1 MAKRRPRK
9 RSILLFAAKF
19 LCFVAVLVVLWWT
32 VLPYYGF
39 VLAQSTGATLR
50 WVMQMPIEYAR
61 VEPHGFLNTE
71 SHLVFGLNEGSVMHT
86 RSMPIAVLVTNV
98 PPYWALVLATAGLA
112 LRRRVKVLFLGT
124 GILVAGHFLFIVVAS
139 RFGPLMQGSEVITAV
154 AQFNLTLPFLLWI
167 VFAYRF
173 RLAAYLGETAAKTP
187 PQKDPA

>member
-1 MAKRRPRK
+1 MAKRRPKK

-50 WVMQMPIEYAR
+50 WVMQMPIAYAR
-61 VEPHGFLNTE
+61 VEPHGLLNTE
-71 SHLVFGLNEGSVMHT
+71 SHLVFGLNEGAMIRT

-112 LRRRVKVLFLGT
+112 FRRRLKILLWGT

-167 VFAYRF
+167 VFAYRLK
-173 RLAAYLGETAAKTP
+173 LAAYFGETPAKIPPPKDAA
-187 PQKDPA
+187 